1 MDSLIS
7 MVLMVLFFRP
17 LNIMIMS
24 SRPGDNYEV
33 KLMIFLFEVW
43 ERTLISIFFDFLE
56 IW

>member
-24 SRPGDNYEV
+24 SRPGDNYKV